1 MPTTSHKKLLKELC
15 LLSIPT
21 VLEQIMST
29 LLQYVDTAMVGR
41 LGERATAAVSTTTTV
56 TWLMGCVPFAV
67 ATASLALISRENGA
81 GNKDRVRL
89 LTGQTVTLSLISG
102 LLVSLLCMALS
113 PFIPVWMDAEEA
125 VRGPASEYFFIVNL
139 AGVFKCAGIA
149 FGSVIRSVKD
159 TKTPMRI
166 NLAGNVANLVLNYFF
181 IYTLAMG
188 VRGAA
193 IATAISYTLIG
204 CLMFAAMRR
213 KSDLRFGRSDLVLR
227 RDLYRTF
234 ADIGLPSMAT
244 GAASC
249 LGYVFFAGLV
259 SGMGTTTFA
268 AHSIAVTAEQLFYI
282 PGYGFRT
289 ATSTL
294 IGNALGEG
302 DREKMIGTER
312 LSIVITVSAMFL
324 SGLVLFLIARPLMGI
339 FTTSVPVADLGAAML
354 RIVAFTEPFY
364 GLMIVLEGIFYG
376 YGRTRNIFFIETG
389 SMWGI
394 RILFTYLVT
403 KVWHLALAAV
413 WLCMIADNITKA
425 LLLLAD
431 YLRMVLARRTEA
443 SQLI

>member
-1 MPTTSHKKLLKELC
+1 MPASRYKILMKELF

-56 TWLMGCVPFAV
+56 TWLTGCVPFAV

-81 GNKDRVRL
+81 GHRDQVRL

-113 PFIPVWMDAEEA
+113 PFIPVWMNAEEA
-125 VRGPASEYFFIVNL
+125 VRGPATEYFFIVNL

-159 TKTPMRI
+159 TRTPMRI
-166 NLAGNVANLVLNYFF
+166 NLVGNLMNLMLNYFF

-193 IATAISYTLIG
+193 IATAISYTAIG
-204 CLMFAAMRR
+204 ILMFIAMR
-213 KSDLRFGRSDLVLR
+213 KKEDLCFARRDLVLKK
-227 RDLYRTF
+227 DLCRSF

-302 DREKMIGTER
+302 DNEKMIITER
-312 LSIVITVSAMFL
+312 LSIAITTSAMFL
-324 SGLVLFLIARPLMGI
+324 SGLVLFFIARPLMGI
-339 FTTSVPVADLGAAML
+339 FTPSEAVVELGAAML
-354 RIVAFTEPFY
+354 RIVAFTEPLY

-394 RILFTYLVT
+394 RILFTFLVA
-403 KVWHLALAAV
+403 KVWHLSLAAV
-413 WLCMIADNITKA
+413 WLCMIADNICKA
-425 LLLLAD
+425 LLLLVD
-431 YLRMVLARRTEA
+431 YLRMVRARRAEA
-443 SQLI
+443 

>member
-1 MPTTSHKKLLKELC
+1 MPTIRHKKLLTELF

-41 LGERATAAVSTTTTV
+41 LGEKATAAVSTTTNV

-67 ATASLALISRENGA
+67 ATAALALIARENGA
-81 GNKDRVRL
+81 GNADKVRL

-102 LLVSLLCMALS
+102 LLVSLLCLILA
-113 PFIPVWMDAEEA
+113 PFIPVWMSAEEA

-159 TKTPMRI
+159 TRTPMRI
-166 NLAGNVANLVLNYFF
+166 NLAGNLANLVLNYVF
-181 IYTLAMG
+181 IYVLAMG

-204 CLMFAAMRR
+204 CLMFAAMRS
-213 KSDLRFGRSDLVLR
+213 KKALRFERGDLVLR
-227 RDLYRTF
+227 KDLCRSF
-234 ADIGLPSMAT
+234 AGIGLPSMAT
-244 GAASC
+244 GVTSC

-302 DREKMIGTER
+302 DREKMVATER
-312 LSIVITVSAMFL
+312 LSIVITVTAMFL
-324 SGLVLFLIARPLMGI
+324 SGLVLYLIARPLMGI
-339 FTTSVPVADLGAAML
+339 FTPSEAVIGLGADML

-394 RILFTYLVT
+394 RILFTFLVT

-413 WLCMIADNITKA
+413 WFCMIADNITKA
-425 LLLLAD
+425 LLLLVD
-431 YLRMVLARRTEA
+431 YLRMARARRAEA
-443 SQLI
+443 